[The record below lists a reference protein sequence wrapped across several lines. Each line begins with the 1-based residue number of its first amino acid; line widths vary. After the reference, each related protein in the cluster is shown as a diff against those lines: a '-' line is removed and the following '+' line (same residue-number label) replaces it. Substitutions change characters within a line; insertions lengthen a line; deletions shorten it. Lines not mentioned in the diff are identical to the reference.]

1 MIGFLIKKTFFD
13 LWDNLFKIVLINIG
27 FLAVAVIP
35 ILIPRLIPIT
45 ALSIAVSAAGVLCC
59 CVYLAAAS
67 FCLKQ
72 VSDYSFFGFRDF
84 FASFKSFKTVW
95 LSGLVFGGFVILMGI
110 VITVV
115 LPYYFSMTSPV
126 SWVLGMLLFWFL
138 AAAALSLQF
147 FLTIRSRMNNTVKVS
162 IKKCFL
168 VFFDNLGFCVFSFIH
183 NLILL
188 ALSVFLAFMLPG
200 PAGILL
206 FLDEGFRLRLLKYDW
221 LETHPEAIGAG
232 GKRPKIPWDEL
243 LIDEREKTG
252 TRSFKSFI
260 FPWKD

>member
-13 LWDNLFKIVLINIG
+13 LWDNLFKIVLVNIG
-27 FLAVAVIP
+27 FLAAAAIP
-35 ILIPRLIPIT
+35 IFIPPLIPIA
-45 ALSIAVSAAGVLCC
+45 ALSIAVLVAGVLCC
-59 CVYLAAAS
+59 CMYLAAAS
-67 FCLKQ
+67 FCLRR
-72 VSDYSFFGFRDF
+72 VSDYSFFGFHDF
-84 FASFKSFKTVW
+84 FAAFKKVW
-95 LSGLVFGGFVILMGI
+95 LSGFVLGAFVILVGI
-110 VITVV
+110 IITVV
-115 LPYYFSMTSPV
+115 LPFYFRMTSP
-126 SWVLGMLLFWFL
+126 LGWGLGILLFWFL
-138 AAAALSLQF
+138 AASVLSFQF
-147 FLTIRSRMNNTVKVS
+147 FLTIRSRMNNPIKVS
-162 IKKCFL
+162 LKKCFL

-188 ALSVFLAFMLPG
+188 AISAFLAFMVPG

-221 LETHPEAIGAG
+221 LEAHPEAAGA
-232 GKRPKIPWDEL
+232 GKRPKIPWDEI